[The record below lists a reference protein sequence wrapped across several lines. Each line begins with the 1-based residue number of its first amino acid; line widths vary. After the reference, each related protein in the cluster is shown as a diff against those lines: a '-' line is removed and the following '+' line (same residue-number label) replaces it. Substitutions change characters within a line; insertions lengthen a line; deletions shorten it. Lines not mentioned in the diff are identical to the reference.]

1 MITDYIKYIGD
12 VPVFLNKYLELNIL
26 KRLKKVG
33 YFCGMDYAS
42 KDVYDF
48 SFYISRFDHSL
59 TAALIT
65 WKFSQDKA
73 ATIAALFHDIAT
85 PVFSHVIDYMNKD
98 YKNQESTEEKTG
110 EILASDKLLLSLL
123 KEDNLSL
130 EDICDFK
137 KYSIVDNKRP
147 KLCSDRLDGVIL
159 TSLGWT
165 KELRVD
171 DIAKIINDI
180 KVFINEDKEL
190 ELGFNSL
197 EIANFIVKLN
207 YKINLECH
215 TNYDTYMMILLADI
229 TKYAIDKGIITYDDL
244 YIKDED
250 AIMEIFREYAKTN
263 KYFSLML
270 NKFFNIKMN
279 DIPDIILPE
288 LKIRNLN
295 PLVEGVRFNEY

>member
-279 DIPDIILPE
+279 DIPEIILPE